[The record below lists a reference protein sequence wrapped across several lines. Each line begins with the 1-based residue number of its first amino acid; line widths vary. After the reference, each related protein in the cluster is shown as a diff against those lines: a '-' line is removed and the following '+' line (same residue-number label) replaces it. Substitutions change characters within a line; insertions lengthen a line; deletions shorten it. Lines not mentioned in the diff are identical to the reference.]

1 MSFRKALWAFA
12 VVVCLATPVAV
23 QAQGEYLDVY
33 IAKVKPEKV
42 TEFNVLSKKWVDAN
56 RRFNG
61 DHWLAEETVYG
72 EGNIYV
78 FVSIRKDY
86 ADIDKSNEASMAAVN
101 KAFGKEATMKIL
113 QDFNNCLEWSRSE
126 LRRRRMDLSRKP
138 PTDAE
143 AYAKLIGE
151 SRLLRTTAV
160 HIRPGHVPE
169 FEELLK
175 ETKEAGEKKADL
187 PPVLVSQVVEGSRG
201 ATFYV
206 TTLRSSMGGFDHN
219 PTLREIL
226 GDDGFKKFQKVNA
239 DAVETAESTLFR
251 FLPDISNPP
260 DDVAQIAADFWR
272 PKTMAIS
279 ASTLKPKTKAENAM
293 EPTSSKQPVPVKKP

>member
-1 MSFRKALWAFA
+1 MSFRKALWAIG
-12 VVVCLATPVAV
+12 VMVCLAAPGAV
-23 QAQGEYLDVY
+23 QAQGEYLDVFTV
-33 IAKVKPEKV
+33 KVKPEKV
-42 TEFNVLSKKWVDAN
+42 SEFNVLSKKWVDAN

-113 QDFNNCLEWSRSE
+113 QDFNNCLEWSHSE

-138 PTDAE
+138 PTDPE
-143 AYAKLIGE
+143 SYAKLIGE
-151 SRLLRTTAV
+151 SRLLRTIAV
-160 HIRPGHVPE
+160 HIRSGHAPE

-175 ETKEAGEKKADL
+175 EAKEAGEKKTDTAPL
-187 PPVLVSQVVEGSRG
+187 LVSQAVEGSKG
-201 ATFYV
+201 TTYYV
-206 TTLRSSMGGFDHN
+206 TALRSSMGGFDHN

-226 GDDGFKKFQKVNA
+226 GEEGFKKFQKVNA
-239 DAVETAESTLFR
+239 DAVETAESTMLR
-251 FLPDISNPP
+251 FSPEISNPP
-260 DDVAQIAADFWR
+260 EEVAQVAADFWHA
-272 PKTMAIS
+272 KSMAIS
-279 ASTLKPKTKAENAM
+279 ASASKPKAKADM
-293 EPTSSKQPVPVKKP
+293 LEPTASKEKIKKQ